1 MIEYSLVT
9 TSGLKAYRMAVY
21 INALLALLSLFFMPN
36 IGNGILLSTVVY
48 FLYLLAL
55 NHGIAKALQVGSKSS
70 IVMVLFGNI
79 FLLGGL
85 IALGVF
91 LDVLFSLVGVLFGFM
106 LCKILYV
113 IGVARP

>member
-9 TSGLKAYRMAVY
+9 SSGLKAYRIAVY
-21 INALLALLSLFFMPN
+21 INITLALLSLFFMPN
-36 IGNGILLSTVVY
+36 IGNGILLSTAVY

-55 NHGIAKALQVGSKSS
+55 NHGIAKALQEGNKLSN
-70 IVMVLFGNI
+70 VMVLFGNV
-79 FLLGGL
+79 FLLGSL

-91 LDVLFSLVGVLFGFM
+91 LNAFFSLVGVLFGFM

-113 IGVARP
+113 IGVART